1 MTTPSA
7 TAAQQNTFTA
17 AAGNT
22 LGKDAF
28 LQLLLMQLRNQ
39 DPLNPMNDREFITQM
54 AQLSSLEAT
63 QGLNSQ
69 VDMLLL
75 AQMQTQAMQM
85 VDRDIEYL
93 DENGETQTG
102 KVTGVRLDGI
112 PPKLMIG
119 DKEIPITNV
128 QKVL

>member
-1 MTTPSA
+1 MNTTEVLGS
-7 TAAQQNTFTA
+7 QQNTFTA

-54 AQLSSLEAT
+54 AQLSSLGAT

-69 VDMLLL
+69 VDMLIL
-75 AQMQTQAMQM
+75 AQMQTQALQM
-85 VDRDIEYL
+85 VNHDIEYL
-93 DENGETQTG
+93 DENGDTQTG

-112 PPKLMIG
+112 PPKLVIG
-119 DKEIPITNV
+119 EKEIPITNV

>member
-1 MTTPSA
+1 MTTQSA
-7 TAAQQNTFTA
+7 TGAQQNTFA
-17 AAGNT
+17 AATGNT

-69 VDMLLL
+69 VDMLIL
-75 AQMQTQAMQM
+75 AQMQTQALQM
-85 VDRDIEYL
+85 VDHDIEYL
-93 DENGETQTG
+93 DENGEKQSG

-112 PPKLMIG
+112 PPKLVIG
-119 DKEIPITNV
+119 DKEVPITNV

>member
-1 MTTPSA
+1 MTTPTA
-7 TAAQQNTFTA
+7 TSVQQNTFA
-17 AAGNT
+17 AASGNT

-69 VDMLLL
+69 VDMLIL
-75 AQMQTQAMQM
+75 AQMQTQALQM
-85 VDRDIEYL
+85 VDHDIEYL
-93 DENGETQTG
+93 DENGEKQSG
-102 KVTGVRLDGI
+102 KVTGVRL
-112 PPKLMIG
+112 
-119 DKEIPITNV
+119 
-128 QKVL
+128 

>member
-1 MTTPSA
+1 MTTQSA
-7 TAAQQNTFTA
+7 TATQQNTFSA
-17 AAGNT
+17 ANGNS

-69 VDMLLL
+69 VDMLIL
-75 AQMQTQAMQM
+75 AQMQTQALQM
-85 VDRDIEYL
+85 VDHDIEYL
-93 DENGETQTG
+93 DENGEKQTG
-102 KVTGVRLDGI
+102 KVSGVRLDGI
-112 PPKLMIG
+112 PPKLVVG

>member
-1 MTTPSA
+1 MTTTSA
-7 TAAQQNTFTA
+7 TAATRNTFA
-17 AAGNT
+17 AASNE

-69 VDMLLL
+69 VDMLIL
-75 AQMQTQAMQM
+75 AQMQTQALQM
-85 VDRDIEYL
+85 VNHNIEYL
-93 DENGETQTG
+93 DENGQTQTG
-102 KVTGVRLDGI
+102 TVTGVRLDGI
-112 PPKLMIG
+112 PPKLVIG

>member
-1 MTTPSA
+1 MTTSSV
-7 TAAQQNTFTA
+7 TSGQQNTFA
-17 AAGNT
+17 AASNQ

-75 AQMQTQAMQM
+75 AQMQTQALQM
-85 VDRDIEYL
+85 VDHNIEYL
-93 DENGETQTG
+93 DENGQRQTG
-102 KVTGVRLDGI
+102 TVTGVRLDGI

-119 DKEIPITNV
+119 DKEVPITSV

>member
-1 MTTPSA
+1 MTTNSA
-7 TAAQQNTFTA
+7 TATQQNTFA
-17 AAGNT
+17 AATGNT

-69 VDMLLL
+69 VDMLIL
-75 AQMQTQAMQM
+75 AQMQTQALQM
-85 VDRDIEYL
+85 VDHNIEYL
-93 DENGETQTG
+93 DENGQTQTG

-112 PPKLMIG
+112 PPKLVIG
-119 DKEIPITNV
+119 DKEVPITNV